1 MTRLVRLAGCVT
13 RVTYQTRF
21 FFFKKKKKK
30 KKKKKNLTSFLFPS
44 TPPPILLLLLLPF
57 SSSSPCLSVTS
68 SSFSSSKPHGL
79 PNVSV
84 SANSPRRSW
93 SLSSSNSFKLR
104 PWSSVPVPKSDRDT
118 KSLEVRATSVP
129 ESAGKSAE
137 CNTAAC
143 PRRWRLGARGVVWAL
158 VPYLFNIYFNIY
170 NKQVTFLMDFV
181 I

>member
-1 MTRLVRLAGCVT
+1 MTRLVRLAGCVMGHP

-21 FFFKKKKKK
+21 CFFFL
-30 KKKKKNLTSFLFPS
+30 KKKNLTSFLFPS
-44 TPPPILLLLLLPF
+44 TPPPILLLLLPF